1 MQSCQTVLLHVILY
15 FFSSLPVLYSATIRL
30 SFVLTHK
37 PQGIFNWHS
46 SMLER
51 NCSPWSRMWTRLLL
65 KSAIRIRHL
74 QCPLGQMEL
83 GIRRST
89 SVCEREISDPTDN
102 NYCMGILVWY
112 TYIPSFLFW
121 HMNLMKDPLNN
132 GSPLSLN
139 ALFLFGARKRTTF
152 VSISSSLTIMTKRS
166 PEDRKI

>member
-15 FFSSLPVLYSATIRL
+15 FFSSLPVLYSATIIL

-46 SMLER
+46 SMWER

-83 GIRRST
+83 GIRRSA

-102 NYCMGILVWY
+102 NYCMGIFVWY

-139 ALFLFGARKRTTF
+139 WMLC
-152 VSISSSLTIMTKRS
+152 SSLV
-166 PEDRKI
+166 PENALPSFLYHHLWP